1 VNRQGKSK
9 LNELLTQLGIPTT
22 KKTRASASRTQA
34 DKVWVDEMLE
44 QRMQDAVDN
53 TSDDVYDK
61 IAKAHSFT
69 YEGVLERYKTE
80 QLDKQQN
87 V

>member
-1 VNRQGKSK
+1 MNRQGERKLGKSRM
-9 LNELLTQLGIPTT
+9 NELLTQLGIPTT
-22 KKTRASASRTQA
+22 KNTGMEV

-80 QLDKQQN
+80 QLDK
-87 V
+87 